1 MPLLNKESQ
10 VGLVHYL
17 GTANF
22 GQRYGLTQ
30 SDSGLSERSVS
41 EIFDLLDVIQNIHID
56 TSPDYGSAELIVGK
70 LGRSK
75 KFMERISTK
84 IPQRTYGDSHLMKQ
98 SVVTSLRH
106 LGVDEFESALL
117 HGLSKDFEDN
127 LSSIEKGLTEIL
139 DKGLA
144 RSVGLSCYS
153 ESEVVTAKNLL
164 PMLTVFQVPENA
176 ADQRTLH
183 SPKLLE
189 LSNTE
194 NKIFVRSIFLQGKL
208 LQAESELTNIFESLK
223 PVVLDLKRVAN
234 SFNLD
239 PLEYCLAY
247 AKSIP
252 WSSGITFGVQ
262 SKSELIDI
270 ISALQRNYPR
280 IEFTNLR
287 VDSHMV
293 DPRNWMS

>member
-10 VGLVHYL
+10 VGLEHYL

-30 SDSGLSERSVS
+30 SDSGLSERSIS

-84 IPQRTYGDSHLMKQ
+84 IPQRTYGDPHLMKQ

-106 LGVDEFESALL
+106 LGVDEFESVLL

>member
-10 VGLVHYL
+10 VGLEHYL

-30 SDSGLSERSVS
+30 SDSGLSERTVS

-84 IPQRTYGDSHLMKQ
+84 IPQRTYGDPHLMKQ

-106 LGVDEFESALL
+106 LGVDEFESVLL
-117 HGLSKDFEDN
+117 HGLSDDFEDN
-127 LSSIEKGLTEIL
+127 LSSIERGLTEIL
-139 DKGLA
+139 DEGLA

-183 SPKLLE
+183 SSKLLE

-194 NKIFVRSIFLQGKL
+194 NKIFVRSTFLQGKL
-208 LQAESELTNIFESLK
+208 LQAESELTDIFESLK
-223 PVVLDLKRVAN
+223 PVVLDIKRVAN
-234 SFNLD
+234 ISNLD

-270 ISALQRNYPR
+270 ISALQRNYPP
-280 IEFTNLR
+280 IEFTNLK

>member
-10 VGLVHYL
+10 VGLEHYL

-30 SDSGLSERSVS
+30 SDSGLSERTIS
-41 EIFDLLDVIQNIHID
+41 EIFDLLDIIQNFHID

-84 IPQRTYGDSHLMKQ
+84 IPQRTYGDPHLMKQ

-106 LGVDEFESALL
+106 LGVDEFESVLL
-117 HGLSKDFEDN
+117 HGLSEDFEDN

-153 ESEVVTAKNLL
+153 ESEVVTAKKLL
-164 PMLTVFQVPENA
+164 PVLTIFQVPENV
-176 ADQRTLH
+176 ADQRTFH
-183 SPKLLE
+183 SSKLLE

-194 NKIFVRSIFLQGKL
+194 NKIFVRSVFLQGKL
-208 LQAESELTNIFESLK
+208 LQAESELTGIFESFK
-223 PVVLDLKRVAN
+223 PVVLDLKSAAI
-234 SFNLD
+234 SSNLD

-262 SKSELIDI
+262 SKSELIGI
-270 ISALQRNYPR
+270 MSGLQRNYPQ
-280 IEFTNLR
+280 IEFNNLKA
-287 VDSHMV
+287 DSQMV

>member
-10 VGLVHYL
+10 VGLEHYL

-30 SDSGLSERSVS
+30 SDAGLSERSIS

-56 TSPDYGSAELIVGK
+56 TSPDYGSTELIVGK

-84 IPQRTYGDSHLMKQ
+84 IPQRTYGDQHLMKQ

-106 LGVDEFESALL
+106 LGVDEFESVLL
-117 HGLSKDFEDN
+117 HGLSEDFEDN

-139 DKGLA
+139 EKGLA
-144 RSVGLSCYS
+144 RFVGLSCYS

-176 ADQRTLH
+176 ADQRILH
-183 SPKLLE
+183 SSKLLE
-189 LSNTE
+189 LSSTE
-194 NKIFVRSIFLQGKL
+194 NKIFVRSTFLQGKL
-208 LQAESELTNIFESLK
+208 LQAENELTGIFESLK
-223 PVVLDLKRVAN
+223 PVVLDLKRVAK
-234 SFNLD
+234 SSNLD

-280 IEFTNLR
+280 IEFTNLK

>member
-1 MPLLNKESQ
+1 MSLLNKESQ
-10 VGLVHYL
+10 VGLEHYL

-30 SDSGLSERSVS
+30 SDSGLSERTVS

-84 IPQRTYGDSHLMKQ
+84 IPQRTYGDQHLMKQ

-106 LGVDEFESALL
+106 LGVDEFESVLL
-117 HGLSKDFEDN
+117 HGLSEDFEDN

-139 DKGLA
+139 EKGLA
-144 RSVGLSCYS
+144 RFVGLSCYS

-183 SPKLLE
+183 SSKLLE

-194 NKIFVRSIFLQGKL
+194 NKIFVRSAFLQGKL
-208 LQAESELTNIFESLK
+208 LQAENELTGIFESLK
-223 PVVLDLKRVAN
+223 PVVLDLKRVAK
-234 SFNLD
+234 SSNLD

-280 IEFTNLR
+280 IEFTNLK

>member
-1 MPLLNKESQ
+1 
-10 VGLVHYL
+10 
-17 GTANF
+17 
-22 GQRYGLTQ
+22 
-30 SDSGLSERSVS
+30 
-41 EIFDLLDVIQNIHID
+41 
-56 TSPDYGSAELIVGK
+56 
-70 LGRSK
+70 
-75 KFMERISTK
+75 
-84 IPQRTYGDSHLMKQ
+84 
-98 SVVTSLRH
+98 
-106 LGVDEFESALL
+106 
-117 HGLSKDFEDN
+117 
-127 LSSIEKGLTEIL
+127 
-139 DKGLA
+139 
-144 RSVGLSCYS
+144 
-153 ESEVVTAKNLL
+153 
-164 PMLTVFQVPENA
+164 MLTVFQVPENA
-176 ADQRTLH
+176 ADQRSLN

-223 PVVLDLKRVAN
+223 PVVLDIKRVAN
-234 SFNLD
+234 SSNLD

-270 ISALQRNYPR
+270 ISALQRNYPP
-280 IEFTNLR
+280 IEFANLK

>member
-1 MPLLNKESQ
+1 MALLNKESQ
-10 VGLVHYL
+10 VGLEHYL

-30 SDSGLSERSVS
+30 SDAGLSERSIS

-84 IPQRTYGDSHLMKQ
+84 IPQRTYGGPHLMKQ
-98 SVVTSLRH
+98 SVVTSLRR
-106 LGVDEFESALL
+106 LGVDEFESVLL
-117 HGLSKDFEDN
+117 HGLSEDFEDN

-153 ESEVVTAKNLL
+153 ESEVVTAKDLL

-176 ADQRTLH
+176 ADQRSLI

-223 PVVLDLKRVAN
+223 PVVLDIKRVAN
-234 SFNLD
+234 SSNLD

-270 ISALQRNYPR
+270 ISALQRNYPP
-280 IEFTNLR
+280 IEFANLK